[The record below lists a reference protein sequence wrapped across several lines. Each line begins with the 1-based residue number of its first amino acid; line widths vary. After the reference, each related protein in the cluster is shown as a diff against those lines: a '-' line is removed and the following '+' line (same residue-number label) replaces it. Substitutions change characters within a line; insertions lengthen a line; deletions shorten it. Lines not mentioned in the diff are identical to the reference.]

1 MPLAPGD
8 AAPNFDLTSTEDVVL
23 MLADEVVRTAIVL
36 YVCPAP
42 LGERTRRELTALAA
56 ASPSLVAVSARVLVV
71 SPAPLE
77 ELKTVQRE
85 LELPFPL
92 LHDDRNFALRY
103 GVGGA
108 DAPPA
113 LLLVDR
119 RQRVAWTAAGGLV
132 EESLPAL
139 TAALDALPSPAE
151 GLPRKVVNR
160 LIDQWV
166 N

>member
-1 MPLAPGD
+1 MPLAAGD

-36 YVCPAP
+36 YVCPTAE
-42 LGERTRRELTALAA
+42 GEPVRSELVALAA
-56 ASPSLVAVSARVLVV
+56 ASPALAAASARVLIL

-77 ELKTVQRE
+77 QLKAVQRE

-92 LHDDRNFALRY
+92 LHDDRNFAARY
-103 GVGGA
+103 GVA
-108 DAPPA
+108 DAAAPPV

-119 RQRVAWTAAGGLV
+119 RQRVAWTAAGGSL

-139 TAALDALPSPAE
+139 ATALAALPSPTAS
-151 GLPRKVVNR
+151 LPRKVVNR